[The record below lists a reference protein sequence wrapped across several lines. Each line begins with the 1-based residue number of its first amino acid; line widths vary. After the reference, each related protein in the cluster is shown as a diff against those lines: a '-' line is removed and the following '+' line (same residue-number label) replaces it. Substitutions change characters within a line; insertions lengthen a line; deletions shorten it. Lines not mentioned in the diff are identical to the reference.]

1 MIEYFNSLAKEG
13 ESVGYARA
21 IGFEGMIDELNGEDA
36 IAVLIIPKDA
46 EKVRIGGTFYR
57 CNGAH
62 VKHIFMVD
70 DERVQYEKAGTDY
83 SNSLTLEAGKDIR
96 GEWIYYFDNLEDACN
111 YYKYF
116 AAITR

>member
-13 ESVGYARA
+13 ESIGYARA
-21 IGFEGMIDELNGEDA
+21 IGYDTPIDDTYVEDA
-36 IAVLIIPKDA
+36 IAVLIIPEDA
-46 EKVRIGGTFYR
+46 EKRRVGGTFHC
-57 CNGAH
+57 CNKAH

-70 DERVQYEKAGTDY
+70 DERVQYEQACLEY
-83 SNSLTLEAGKDIR
+83 SNALLEAGKDIC
-96 GEWIYYFDNLEDACN
+96 GEWIYYFDNLEDACD

>member
-13 ESVGYARA
+13 ESVGYARV
-21 IGFEGMIDELNGEDA
+21 IGYDGAFDELNGEDA

-46 EKVRIGGTFYR
+46 ENVRIGETFYR
-57 CNGAH
+57 CNKAH

-83 SNSLTLEAGKDIR
+83 SDSLTFESGKDIR
-96 GEWIYYFDNLEDACN
+96 GEWIYYFDNIEDACN

-116 AAITR
+116 AEITR